1 MSTHSHLRRRP
12 APTSDETWLA
22 VRRLALLAAVGLL
35 IARMTGAFDG
45 ILVWVVGLAALAAH
59 AASRARQR

>member
-1 MSTHSHLRRRP
+1 MSTHTPLRRHP
-12 APTSDETWLA
+12 APTPDETWLA

-35 IARMTGAFDG
+35 VARMTGTFDG

-59 AASRARQR
+59 AAARTRQR